1 MTDKKEPPVILGGS
15 LTLAQ
20 NGYLATILTTGGTFP
35 SPTVVQDIWSNTR
48 RRRYPRAWNGI
59 EPKGHL
65 VIYWTPEPVRLR
77 CRCGASL
84 GDYRAYQAR
93 GEYGLVQD
101 TTRKY
106 HPRENFPP
114 DQFKN
119 SPQDRLSPAN
129 ERFWFTGN
137 IGQSSKTI
145 ARFRCVN
152 CGHESERNLRRFG
165 RQLFES
171 KPAVYELN

>member
-1 MTDKKEPPVILGGS
+1 MAGKKAETTILGGS
-15 LTLAQ
+15 ITRAP

-35 SPTVVQDIWSNTR
+35 SPNVVQDIWSNAR
-48 RRRYPRAWNGI
+48 RRRYPQAWNGI
-59 EPKGHL
+59 QPEGHL
-65 VIYWTPEPVRLR
+65 VVYWTQQPVRLR
-77 CRCGASL
+77 CRRCGASV

-119 SPQDRLSPAN
+119 SPQDRLGPAN
-129 ERFWFTGN
+129 ERFWLAGK
-137 IGQSSKTI
+137 IGQ
-145 ARFRCVN
+145 A
-152 CGHESERNLRRFG
+152 
-165 RQLFES
+165 
-171 KPAVYELN
+171 